1 MREQSRPEPKMRHD
15 LKGRWRHIN
24 GKVLTIMGS
33 WDTREEAENW
43 VRWNN
48 FDEGLHGEIVP
59 NPEL

>member
-1 MREQSRPEPKMRHD
+1 MRHD